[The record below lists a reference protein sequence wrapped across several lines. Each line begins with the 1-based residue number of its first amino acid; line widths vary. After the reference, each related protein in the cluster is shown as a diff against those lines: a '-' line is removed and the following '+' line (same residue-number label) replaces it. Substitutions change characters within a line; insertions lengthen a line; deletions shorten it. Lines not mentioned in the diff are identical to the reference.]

1 MPIDFK
7 QQTFFDPKIDII
19 GKEVPV
25 ADIEKTANVI
35 QDRYDKSLENE
46 TKSLAIAKKLQ
57 QSVSSRDKE
66 LAAQILADYQG
77 RLEERAKKGNYAD
90 MGWQT
95 AADALD
101 VAGLHEGLTNK
112 AKKEEASLAEIAKK
126 NISNPERMAFEQQNW
141 LGQQETPTWD
151 NKNRILTGLNL
162 TAPKVVEDQ
171 DMAKLVNNWAND
183 IESNIVGKGNKTE
196 KFFKQGDKLPNGQ
209 LAVIPGIYNL
219 GDSRNVETVTG
230 DRVEDIVKNYAEA
243 DPTVRAYKDALTRFY
258 STKMDPKAAALR
270 AEEETIGAAT
280 RAAKTKYA
288 FSKDVRTNELGLDVP
303 GTGLIGGGPIEN
315 PGDLYT
321 PSSVNVQDFQG
332 QSQLTDDIKEGLQ
345 GDATKFDKIAEKA
358 EALKYKY
365 RDNPMQRMKADGMI
379 KTADA
384 LKDLTTKYP
393 SVVEGLYGLSKGT
406 TEIWQSTF
414 SKLGGTAEMYKN
426 QVINNPG
433 GTTKLLGVFPVNKS
447 GSPFSDKEKKEI
459 SQLLDIVSKNGN
471 DLIGWSS
478 AIDNTNE
485 DNYENFKTETG
496 KTIPMATFDLNSE
509 KQRNAKNS
517 LATDLNV
524 SDFRILGKKDFK
536 FDTGAKITI
545 QKFATEALGG
555 GEGTIYEAIIKD
567 NDGVEHAINVAPKNK
582 TTGKTLNKQMSK
594 YVYKPLHFNDMLSKG
609 TSFYEDGQFKTIGNI
624 LKANRNG
631 ELNSLFENV
640 NKNAKITY
648 KDNAYYL
655 EGNNNPFTSVSQLLY
670 SLKDNNKYNNMIQ

>member
-196 KFFKQGDKLPNGQ
+196 KYFKQGDKLPNGQ
-209 LAVIPGIYNL
+209 LVVVPGIYNL

-230 DRVEDIVKNYAEA
+230 DRVEAIVKNYAEA
-243 DPTVRAYKDALTRFY
+243 DPTVSAYKDALTRFY
-258 STKMDPKAAALR
+258 ATKMDPKAAALR

-303 GTGLIGGGPIEN
+303 GTGLIGGGPTEN

-332 QSQLTDDIKEGLQ
+332 QSQLTDDIKQGLQ
-345 GDATKFDKIAEKA
+345 GDATKFDKITEKA

-384 LKDLTTKYP
+384 LKDLTMKYP
-393 SVVEGLYGLSKGT
+393 SVVEGLYLTGKGT
-406 TEIWQSTF
+406 TGPFESTF
-414 SKLGGTAEMYKN
+414 SQLGTTASFYKN
-426 QVINNPG
+426 QVINNP
-433 GTTKLLGVFPVNKS
+433 KS
-447 GSPFSDKEKKEI
+447 SFSSKDKKEI

-496 KTIPMATFDLNSE
+496 KTVPMATFDLNSE

-567 NDGVEHAINVAPKNK
+567 NDGVEHSINVAPKNK

-609 TSFYEDGQFKTIGNI
+609 TSFYEDGQSKTIGNI

-655 EGNNNPFTSVSQLLY
+655 EGNNNPFTSVAQLLY
-670 SLKDNNKYNNMIQ
+670 SLKDNNRYNNMIQ